1 VRTEVTKTQQPYGL
15 IHRDRR
21 HKDYRPQEEEQETTG
36 WTTTK
41 QDELNGIK
49 NAGGVIPARNG
60 TETTEPKQER
70 NDEPKG
76 RETERT
82 KTQQPYGLIHRDRM
96 RIETHTES
104 ETTEPKGRIKTR
116 RNRNQDD
123 VRSTRVG
130 SRRITGH
137 NKRRYKTRERRI
149 ENHTQ
154 LERNGTKEP
163 KRRNWNRN
171 DERTRMKTTAY
182 DLQGWHKAR
191 TSYNTIRT
199 HQEGTTTKR
208 RTRELT
214 R

>member
-1 VRTEVTKTQQPYGL
+1 MGTRRTNAGRVIPVRTT
-15 IHRDRR
+15 RR
-21 HKDYRPQEEEQETTG
+21 RTT
-36 WTTTK
+36 
-41 QDELNGIK
+41 
-49 NAGGVIPARNG
+49 
-60 TETTEPKQER
+60 
-70 NDEPKG
+70 EPKG

-137 NKRRYKTRERRI
+137 NKRRYKTKERRI

-154 LERNGTKEP
+154 LERIEAERRRIRNGKTNKDAATVRSHTPRPQAHQNVDRIEDDEQTKP
-163 KRRNWNRN
+163 KRRENSN
-171 DERTRMKTTAY
+171 ETKVLY
-182 DLQGWHKAR
+182 DLQGWQSH
-191 TSYNTIRT
+191 T
-199 HQEGTTTKR
+199 HGNANIKK
-208 RTRELT
+208 ELQ
-214 R
+214 